1 MSARLLL
8 LAAAAPL
15 ALAAQAAP
23 AAPALRR
30 AAATITAADVQR
42 RINIIADDSMMGR
55 NTPSP
60 GLEMTAQYVA
70 DEFKRFG
77 LKPAGENG
85 TWFQRYTISRRQID
99 PVNSHVGLIVAGQ
112 HVHAELSKDARFA
125 FGKVPKE
132 ELHLPALLLGGGFTA
147 EEAGGLQAAGK
158 AVLVV
163 MDYSKPL

>member
-1 MSARLLL
+1 MRPALSARLLL

-85 TWFQRYTISRRQID
+85 TWFQRYTISRRQSTRST
-99 PVNSHVGLIVAGQ
+99 PTSGSSWRG
-112 HVHAELSKDARFA
+112 STCT
-125 FGKVPKE
+125 P
-132 ELHLPALLLGGGFTA
+132 
-147 EEAGGLQAAGK
+147 
-158 AVLVV
+158 
-163 MDYSKPL
+163 S